1 MREKI
6 INLRKVGKTY
16 SEINKILN
24 LNIPKSTL
32 SYWCKGVVLPKTYHE
47 KIEKLNIINRA
58 EGRKIALKRNREK
71 RKTYFY
77 EIQNRMFYLFEK
89 LRDKNTALIAL
100 AVLFLGEGSKTSK
113 GSLVFGNSNP
123 SIIRLFLKLLRY
135 CYNID
140 ESKLRCTFQG
150 RADQNI
156 EELEKFW
163 SRVTRIPLVQFYRAR
178 IDPRT
183 VGKKTRKYDYKGVC
197 RIEYFSANVFWEIK
211 TISEIL
217 CQNKGL

>member
-100 AVLFLGEGSKTSK
+100 AVLFLG
-113 GSLVFGNSNP
+113 
-123 SIIRLFLKLLRY
+123 
-135 CYNID
+135 
-140 ESKLRCTFQG
+140 
-150 RADQNI
+150 
-156 EELEKFW
+156 
-163 SRVTRIPLVQFYRAR
+163 
-178 IDPRT
+178 
-183 VGKKTRKYDYKGVC
+183 GV
-197 RIEYFSANVFWEIK
+197 S
-211 TISEIL
+211 
-217 CQNKGL
+217 